1 MEIQFN
7 NACGC
12 SVPGTTGDS
21 AGLGFAEENA
31 KYCMSLLDQSQ
42 NRGRRLKEISLQ
54 ASNQDQG
61 TGHHVGKGM
70 DASPSVSW
78 ETLNKSFVSLNLS
91 FFLRKIRVVCVK

>member
-7 NACGC
+7 KACGC

-31 KYCMSLLDQSQ
+31 KYCMSLLDQPQ
-42 NRGRRLKEISLQ
+42 NGGRRLKEISLQ

-61 TGHHVGKGM
+61 MGRHVREGNGCESICKLG
-70 DASPSVSW
+70 DLKQVIC
-78 ETLNKSFVSLNLS
+78 LS
-91 FFLRKIRVVCVK
+91 EPQLLPA